1 MAAGYI
7 CSRLGRFC
15 PSPLVKSR
23 VIHVKGSL
31 IYVYLCLYQTQRRF
45 CPKIKIYLAPPEA
58 KSNQRGRC
66 LCICACVQDNT
77 YACVISLMCV
87 SVCVCACGSV
97 CLRAQKTSA
106 RARMLLSKLNMC
118 VCVLV
123 CVIGQEHTRS
133 STCFFCAQTHAS
145 TWAHTHSHIRKRNH
159 TRIRIILHTRTYT
172 QTPSTLIWLGLW
184 RGKVD
189 FDFWEKPSLSL
200 IQAQVY
206 IY

>member
-1 MAAGYI
+1 MMRFCYVVSYQLNPSSHPILKKKGLYSMAAGYI
-7 CSRLGRFC
+7 CSRLGRLC

-45 CPKIKIYLAPPEA
+45 FPKIKIYLAPPEA

-133 STCFFCAQTHAS
+133 STCFLCAQTHAS
-145 TWAHTHSHIRKRNH
+145 TCAHTHTHAHISEITH
-159 TRIRIILHTRTYT
+159 AYVLSRTHAHIHKHR
-172 QTPSTLIWLGLW
+172 P
-184 RGKVD
+184 R
-189 FDFWEKPSLSL
+189 
-200 IQAQVY
+200 
-206 IY
+206 